1 MADYLNYVLS
11 NPDLRENAEALGL
24 TQAEMKEWG
33 KTHWDNHG
41 SKEGADGQ
49 GRRNSPTETVWE
61 SGYTETLG
69 AQHYQGRDP
78 NEVLQRSVRSFYQGA
93 DADDYN
99 MWEAREGIDD
109 AWNLGKYSSSG
120 WNMAADNPYKTGILG
135 NTIEVNEGLG
145 QLVPTEAGNQRFIQD
160 RYIDTALANDFV
172 PGWVENNVWKG
183 PENLGGYWDDLTNAT
198 RDSSGNLWRATD
210 YDPNT
215 ALRPSTNV
223 GNRGLGG
230 GVGGGVGGGLLGNMY
245 EAAYTPRGLLDW
257 SAYQTDPSFVLQENN
272 MANYQPWAAG
282 QGALPVYGSSG
293 GGYGGGTGAT
303 TGGGGY
309 TSVFN
314 TGNNTTGTGN
324 TMTDAQGNKW
334 IMSNGQWIPTT
345 SDLGSILAAGNTSR
359 HPLGHYD
366 SNGMWVGAEGP
377 QGDGTNSPGFSQAEI
392 ATGIAVD
399 YGGKWGDRQMGLNM
413 LGNMGMFG
421 NAFGAAKSGT
431 GFGGDIEVGY
441 NDPDIEHSGVTG
453 AGSGGWTQRTKLWL
467 VAEQQ

>member
-24 TQAEMKEWG
+24 TQEEMKAWG

-41 SKEGADGQ
+41 SREGADGQ
-49 GRRNSPTETVWE
+49 GRRNSPTAVTWE
-61 SGYTETLG
+61 SGYTEALG
-69 AQHYQGRDP
+69 KQHYAAPVWGDRTAADILQG
-78 NEVLQRSVRSFYQGA
+78 SVRSFYEGA
-93 DADDYN
+93 KPEEVDYD

-109 AWNLGKYSSSG
+109 AWNLGQFSSSG

-230 GVGGGVGGGLLGNMY
+230 GVGGGLLGNMY

-257 SAYQTDPSFVLQENN
+257 SDYQTDPDFVLQENN

-293 GGYGGGTGAT
+293 GG
-303 TGGGGY
+303 
-309 TSVFN
+309 
-314 TGNNTTGTGN
+314 
-324 TMTDAQGNKW
+324 
-334 IMSNGQWIPTT
+334 
-345 SDLGSILAAGNTSR
+345 
-359 HPLGHYD
+359 
-366 SNGMWVGAEGP
+366 
-377 QGDGTNSPGFSQAEI
+377 
-392 ATGIAVD
+392 
-399 YGGKWGDRQMGLNM
+399 
-413 LGNMGMFG
+413 
-421 NAFGAAKSGT
+421 
-431 GFGGDIEVGY
+431 
-441 NDPDIEHSGVTG
+441 
-453 AGSGGWTQRTKLWL
+453 
-467 VAEQQ
+467 

>member
-24 TQAEMKEWG
+24 TQEEMKAWG

-41 SKEGADGQ
+41 SREGADGQ
-49 GRRNSPTETVWE
+49 GRRNSPTAVTWE

-69 AQHYQGRDP
+69 SQHYQGRDP
-78 NEVLQRSVRSFYQGA
+78 NEVLQRSVRSFYEGA
-93 DADDYN
+93 KPEEVDYD

-109 AWNLGKYSSSG
+109 AWNLGQFSSSG

-230 GVGGGVGGGLLGNMY
+230 GVGGGLLGNMY

-257 SAYQTDPSFVLQENN
+257 SDYQTDPEFVLQENN

-293 GGYGGGTGAT
+293 GGALYGGGTTGGGT

-309 TSVFN
+309 TSVFD
-314 TGNNTTGTGN
+314 TGNNNTTSTGN
-324 TMTDAQGNKW
+324 IVTDASGKNW
-334 IMSNGQWIPTT
+334 VMTSDGQWIPTS
-345 SDLGSILAAGNTSR
+345 SDLGSILEAGDTPTS
-359 HPLGHYD
+359 PFGHYD
-366 SNGMWVGAEGP
+366 SNGMWVGAEGFDP
-377 QGDGTNSPGFSQAEI
+377 TNEQF
-392 ATGIAVD
+392 
-399 YGGKWGDRQMGLNM
+399 
-413 LGNMGMFG
+413 
-421 NAFGAAKSGT
+421 
-431 GFGGDIEVGY
+431 
-441 NDPDIEHSGVTG
+441 SGVG
-453 AGSGGWTQRTKLWL
+453 GMVDSAYGMSPAGTVGWGPSKSHGILGTSGPLGDAGFAPIDW
-467 VAEQQ
+467 